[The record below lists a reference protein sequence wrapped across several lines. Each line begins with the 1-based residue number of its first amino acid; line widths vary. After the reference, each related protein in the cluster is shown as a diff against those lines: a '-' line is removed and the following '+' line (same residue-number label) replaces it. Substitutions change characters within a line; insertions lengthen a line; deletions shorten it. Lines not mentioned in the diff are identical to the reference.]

1 MRIYIAG
8 PMTGLPEWNY
18 PAFADAEVQLQTLDD
33 WRSRRGL
40 DALTPTTDVR

>member
-18 PAFADAEVQLQTLDD
+18 PAFAD